1 MHQSDDEI
9 NENDEAAAKKRGP
22 KSAIERLTPLLECW
36 KTPDGEFYADFTL
49 QGKRRHV
56 QIMRSPYFQGVC
68 TQLLGG
74 NPLTVK
80 LFLDVVGHFE
90 SIAAESGVV
99 RPVFLRL
106 AQDEGAIYYDMSDQA
121 GTKVRFKD
129 GRWHL
134 VRDGGPRF
142 VQGAGQKAQVLP
154 HSGLGKLPDLLK
166 PFVTV
171 KTEKDLALVVSWLIG
186 CFKPGGPY
194 PVLIITGEQGSA
206 KSTTTKVLRRLVD
219 PHTRHMRMPPS
230 DMRDFGVALKHGYMV
245 AFDNVSQID
254 NKFSDTLCCLAY
266 GDMPVGG
273 RALYSNFGD
282 VSFMAARPL
291 VLNGITDFVL
301 RPDLLE
307 RSICIHLPP
316 IEKKDRQDDDTF
328 WAKFDKALPG
338 ILGAL
343 YDAVACAQLNFK
355 HTDVPENM
363 RVRMSNFARWA
374 AAAEPALNFP
384 KGFVLSALSEAAE
397 ETVARATEHDAVSMA
412 IYELM
417 QETPIFH
424 GDLHVL
430 ANNLVQYRRLEG
442 YWPETPLQLSNQ
454 LKRIKPAL
462 RKLGIEAYEN
472 GRDTKTRR
480 VQWELRNVMH
490 KSNNMELPLQ

>member
-1 MHQSDDEI
+1 MHDE
-9 NENDEAAAKKRGP
+9 DEEIQQKKWKKPGP
-22 KSAIERLTPLLECW
+22 KSVIDVLDPFLTCW
-36 KTPDGEFYADFTL
+36 KTPDGELFADYVENGRIEFTPVA
-49 QGKRRHV
+49 K
-56 QIMRSPYFQGVC
+56 IPYFQGVC
-68 TQLLGG
+68 QELLGG
-74 NPLTVK
+74 RALTQK
-80 LFLDVVGHFE
+80 LFADVVGYFE
-90 SIAAESGVV
+90 SKAARSPIV
-99 RPVFLRL
+99 RPVHLRL
-106 AQDEGAIYYDMSDQA
+106 AEEEGVIWYDMSDQA
-121 GTKVRFKD
+121 RTKIRFRD

-134 VRDGGPRF
+134 VTEGGPRF
-142 VQGAGQKAQVLP
+142 VQGSGQKPQVMP
-154 HSGLGKLPDLLK
+154 KSGLGKLPDLLK
-166 PFVTV
+166 PFVTCRSD
-171 KTEKDLALVVSWLIG
+171 KDLALLVAWLIG

-307 RSICIHLPP
+307 RSLCVHLPP
-316 IEKKDRQDDDTF
+316 IEKKDRVDDDTF
-328 WAKFDKALPG
+328 WAKFDKALPA

-343 YDAVACAQLNFK
+343 FDAVAMAQLNFR
-355 HTDVPENM
+355 HTTVPEDM

-374 AAAEPALNFP
+374 AAAEPALTFPHNFI
-384 KGFVLSALSEAAE
+384 LHALSEAAE
-397 ETVARATEHDAVSMA
+397 ETVARATEHDVVAMAV
-412 IYELM
+412 YEML
-417 QETPIFH
+417 QKAPVFH
-424 GDLHVL
+424 GDLHEL
-430 ANNLVQYRRLEG
+430 AGKLSDYRPIG
-442 YWPETPLQLSNQ
+442 NKFWPETPLTLSNQ
-454 LKRIKPAL
+454 LKRIKPVL

-472 GRDTKTRR
+472 GRDPTTRR
-480 VQWELRNVMH
+480 VRWELRNVMH
-490 KSNNMELPLQ
+490 KSMTPELPLQ